1 MFPLDA
7 LLKNAHDLTLATK
20 LVRDADADAMPKAQA
35 DRPATTRRLAG
46 IPVALAAAAP
56 IMVWLVWVVL
66 S

>member
-1 MFPLDA
+1 MFSTDP

-20 LVRDADADAMPKAQA
+20 LVRDADADEMPKPQA
-35 DRPATTRRLAG
+35 AHRLAG

-56 IMVWLVWVVL
+56 VVVWLAWAVL